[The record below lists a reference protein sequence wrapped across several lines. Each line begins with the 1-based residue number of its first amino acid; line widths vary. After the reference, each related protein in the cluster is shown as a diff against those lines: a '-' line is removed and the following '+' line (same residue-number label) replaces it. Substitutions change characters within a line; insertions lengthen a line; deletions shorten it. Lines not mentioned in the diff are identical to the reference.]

1 MPDKKEEKLNR
12 KKTWK
17 EQFVENYNGRS
28 EEAQEVADFIKE
40 TYKGDSYIPWATMER
55 LTYMQ
60 DPEAKFETLETEN
73 GNIIFSD
80 TLLNENKVVQK
91 GEVVSET
98 IATMMS
104 HFIKVKLTFMGKEF
118 VEEYPIQDQDYSAL
132 KVFNQNAV
140 NKALKRALAKVA
152 SRATGI
158 GLRLYE
164 NKDLQFDLPTEDKK
178 PEVKKTTKTT
188 KTTKKVEMTEEQKA
202 TNILDGGETSA
213 YLNGERILEPQQVPS
228 QVTYTEEDLKQDAPV
243 QEVVTQDAKVEENA
257 SKSYADNVIELC
269 NLIKTSDKDKMTSVL
284 QSLNVAILR
293 QHGFVL
299 SLDDTDEDLCEKL
312 SHFKD
317 VSVFTRAINN
327 LLG

>member
-1 MPDKKEEKLNR
+1 MAEVK

-17 EQFVENYNGRS
+17 EQFIENYDGKS
-28 EEAQEVADFIKE
+28 VEAKEVADFINE
-40 TYKGDSYIPWATMER
+40 NYKGNSYIPWATMER

-73 GNIIFSD
+73 GNMVFSD

-98 IATMMS
+98 VATMMS
-104 HFIKVKLTFMGKEF
+104 HFVKVKLKFMGKEF
-118 VEEYPIQDQDYSAL
+118 IEEYPIQDQDYSAL

-164 NKDLQFDLPTEDKK
+164 NKDLQFDTPEEDKK
-178 PEVKKTTKTT
+178 PEIKKTTKTT
-188 KTTKKVEMTEEQKA
+188 KTIKPTESNVVA
-202 TNILDGGETSA
+202 
-213 YLNGERILEPQQVPS
+213 EPQQVPS
-228 QVTYTEEDLKQDAPV
+228 QATHTEEELKQDAPV
-243 QEVVTQDAKVEENA
+243 QEVVTRDAKIEENA
-257 SKSYADNVIELC
+257 SKTIYSKEVLELC
-269 NLIKTSDKDKMTSVL
+269 GIIKNADKDKITNVL
-284 QSLNVAILR
+284 QSLNVPILR

-299 SLDDTDEDLCEKL
+299 SLDDSDEDLCEKL
-312 SHFKD
+312 SHFQD
-317 VSVFTRAINN
+317 VTVFTKAINN
-327 LLG
+327 LLN